1 MHESGDAILQ
11 EEYCSILRFLALNM
25 DNQQTLFEAGA
36 ISAVLQAMR
45 AHIDKES
52 VLVGSLQA
60 LRNLAVS
67 EYTKPAMMQ
76 ASVLPLLEQDMSR
89 FPSSSRV
96 QEQGLS
102 VLRNLTT
109 DEGIRDAIVTQN
121 VLDSVLNAVTT
132 HAQDAVLQARGCATL
147 RNLFLHAANRSL
159 KGGQSLPLILKAL
172 DAHHDV
178 VGVQIEGLGALWN
191 LSIDSAYQLQLG
203 QQRGIRKAFGGMKR
217 HATEASVQE
226 QACGMLSNL
235 ALSQTNHSKIMAS
248 IAHIVAVMERYI
260 VKMGVQTQCCAIMRN
275 LSGARSNQDVII
287 SSGGA
292 TALLNAMSTHYR
304 SAGVQEYGSGCLM
317 NLAAMPESRVAIISC
332 STLVI

>member
-1 MHESGDAILQ
+1 M
-11 EEYCSILRFLALNM
+11 
-25 DNQQTLFEAGA
+25 
-36 ISAVLQAMR
+36 
-45 AHIDKES
+45 
-52 VLVGSLQA
+52 
-60 LRNLAVS
+60 
-67 EYTKPAMMQ
+67 
-76 ASVLPLLEQDMSR
+76 
-89 FPSSSRV
+89 
-96 QEQGLS
+96 
-102 VLRNLTT
+102 
-109 DEGIRDAIVTQN
+109 
-121 VLDSVLNAVTT
+121 
-132 HAQDAVLQARGCATL
+132 
-147 RNLFLHAANRSL
+147 
-159 KGGQSLPLILKAL
+159 PLILKAL

-235 ALSQTNHSKIMAS
+235 ALSQTNHSEIMAS

-317 NLAAMPESRVAIISC
+317 NLAAMPESRVAIMFVFNSSDLIGRQNGCEILLKCLNAARLNAELPKVLERGFGAIRNLAQNKDMQMRLGLSAIVLIIECLQDSTNQALADVCVEGISALR
-332 STLVI
+332 SLGVSNDGNKEAMYRAGAIELRRKD